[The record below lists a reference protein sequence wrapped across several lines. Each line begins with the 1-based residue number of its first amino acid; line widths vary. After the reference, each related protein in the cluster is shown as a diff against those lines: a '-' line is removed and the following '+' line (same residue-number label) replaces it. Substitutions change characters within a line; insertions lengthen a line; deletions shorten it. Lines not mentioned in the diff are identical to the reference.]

1 MTLKDFSVSSISF
14 STIKM
19 MKFVPYQESTSS
31 YQVLNYKFHSW
42 KRLISESDAQIQFS
56 GQLMEQENII
66 TSMGRSDDRY
76 SSEFQ
81 QLSQELQNS
90 KEEVSDLMRALEDLA
105 VSYEQKAEALGGI
118 YVFYL

>member
-1 MTLKDFSVSSISF
+1 
-14 STIKM
+14 
-19 MKFVPYQESTSS
+19 
-31 YQVLNYKFHSW
+31 
-42 KRLISESDAQIQFS
+42 
-56 GQLMEQENII
+56 MEQENII

-105 VSYEQKAEALGGI
+105 VSYEQKAEALGGMN
-118 YVFYL
+118 VFLSFTPFL

>member
-1 MTLKDFSVSSISF
+1 
-14 STIKM
+14 
-19 MKFVPYQESTSS
+19 
-31 YQVLNYKFHSW
+31 
-42 KRLISESDAQIQFS
+42 
-56 GQLMEQENII
+56 MEQENII

-105 VSYEQKAEALGGI
+105 VSYEQKAEALGGMN
-118 YVFYL
+118 VFFYLLLLFYEKSLFA

>member
-1 MTLKDFSVSSISF
+1 
-14 STIKM
+14 
-19 MKFVPYQESTSS
+19 
-31 YQVLNYKFHSW
+31 
-42 KRLISESDAQIQFS
+42 
-56 GQLMEQENII
+56 MEQENII

-105 VSYEQKAEALGGI
+105 VSYEQKAEALGGMH
-118 YVFYL
+118 VFIFYFIFMKKACLLDKRAFLTGRVRAGLTRLLSFSSDARG

>member
-1 MTLKDFSVSSISF
+1 
-14 STIKM
+14 M

-31 YQVLNYKFHSW
+31 YQVLNYKFYSW
-42 KRLISESDAQIQFS
+42 KRLISESNAQIQFS

-118 YVFYL
+118 YVFLSLILFL

>member
-1 MTLKDFSVSSISF
+1 
-14 STIKM
+14 
-19 MKFVPYQESTSS
+19 
-31 YQVLNYKFHSW
+31 
-42 KRLISESDAQIQFS
+42 
-56 GQLMEQENII
+56 MEQENII

-105 VSYEQKAEALGGI
+105 VSYEQKAEALGGMD
-118 YVFYL
+118 VFLSFTSFFYEKSLFA